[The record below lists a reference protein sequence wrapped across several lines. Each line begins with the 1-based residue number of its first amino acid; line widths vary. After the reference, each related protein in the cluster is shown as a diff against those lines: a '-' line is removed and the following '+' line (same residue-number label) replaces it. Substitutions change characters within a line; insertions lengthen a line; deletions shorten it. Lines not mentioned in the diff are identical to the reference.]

1 MSSPHSNLSR
11 SPSSSRSTRDNNHA
25 AIHPLPSPPY
35 SPPAQPTAAP
45 TTTHLKL
52 SLSNNTPSRQHSHS
66 TLFDYPA
73 SPHPTSA
80 TATTAPHTSY
90 ERLSHTLHQ
99 LYLFLSFQL
108 ILSPNNRYK
117 VAWDWFLL
125 LSILYNTL
133 ALPFIIAFA
142 PSFAQSALV
151 LSLDVVTTVLM
162 AMDMSLMLRVAVSDH
177 SGQLVYDSTTIR
189 LRYTHSK
196 AFLIDC
202 ASTFPF
208 FAFSYIVDTASYRV
222 LISNVL
228 KLPSVLRI
236 YRMFASH
243 RIQSSTSTP
252 KLRIIRFLLWF
263 FYMAHCFGCG
273 FFMIAQLQP
282 NSSELNWTIVRG
294 INNSSFVTQYIVSLY
309 WALETMCTVGYGD
322 NLPVT
327 TYEIAYVSFV
337 LMATGV
343 IYAAVFGNMSEAIHA
358 LSTSVRRYH
367 GIFDGVKEFSSI
379 YALPPPLSAKL
390 LRYAQAN
397 WDTTKG
403 FQMDDVL
410 AILPLSVHSEVLSHI
425 NHSLVMR
432 VPLFRECHPRFLD
445 AIITKLHN
453 MVCLSGDY
461 VFREGD
467 MSRDMY
473 FIKHGSVEVVQDDPT
488 AIGEQEVVIATIG
501 ADSSHPFFGEIA
513 LLLGETRTASVRAKG
528 KCMLSWISL
537 ADFVEVMALFHNEE
551 DTLREVAMNRLQA
564 DLQRMNRVDK
574 DEADEAR
581 KDKAKA
587 LAVMALSMMKQ
598 KAQKR
603 VDVMAHEQRKRV
615 LQRQKSAIGKLDH
628 KQIRGKMRF
637 KRAVFTVL
645 QHLEE
650 TKKTMD
656 GGRSKVNTPVAEGRS
671 IGPLSV
677 SAMASKRVTPL
688 ASPMSQPLSAIMAST
703 TSLQSRLTLTVD
715 GESSTPKGLTRSI
728 VDSSMLSSSTRASAS
743 VNSSA
748 QQPVAMFQLSTQ
760 QYPQHSVSLHP
771 HAHHTAAGQHSLGR
785 SSSFSSAPTSVP
797 TTSTSTNTTATAR
810 IRHYRSQGRSDSANV
825 SPARSRQL
833 SRNNSFSSNNRKSVI
848 STADRAA
855 MATLL
860 RSNTTQQLKSIVKER
875 DMTNVMSAIG
885 LSSPSHN
892 MLADGHDTFDAPPLT
907 VKVPSISASGSPLS
921 GHSQQAS
928 PHSQARG
935 GFAGTHTNSPSMSES
950 RSKSE
955 LLMLLNGQGSLRDLM
970 AASVGGGGS
979 GPRGSLNATGGS
991 RVNSRPTTPL
1001 AADGGVRGGM
1011 PWARTTTVAGKVEGG
1026 VAGSGSAVSKGMMIA
1041 QLTRD
1046 KTLMSPSGSM
1056 YRPSQGFTRTP
1067 TSFAASTQPLTTG
1080 EEQQRPVLSINTTA
1094 PQMSTTQPL
1103 ASALS
1108 PTSLPTSPI
1117 NNNTLSPTM
1126 LSSRSSA
1133 LAAREQKRRTLNQA
1147 LDLAGKL
1154 KSSAAIVIDRPTTA
1168 GGSGEAAGSGA
1179 ASYPT
1184 SPSLV
1189 ISAVATARG
1198 SVGGGVAGGAGEGEG
1213 ADLEEL
1219 AALRRA
1225 RDEKMGTGV
1234 MKRRTLRNGL
1244 SSSNPSPMSPTA
1256 RTTTLT
1262 EGVPESTTTGSPTS
1276 GEERKASRRI
1286 TLRQPLSALLSSG
1299 ATTESATTPIAGL
1312 SLRTSALVHP
1322 VSADG
1327 ADGKGLQAP
1336 INARRATS
1344 SAGSVAVSG
1353 PSESAHVLGSARE
1366 KAQMMHVA
1374 PNNPVL
1380 ER

>member
-1 MSSPHSNLSR
+1 MG
-11 SPSSSRSTRDNNHA
+11 
-25 AIHPLPSPPY
+25 Y
-35 SPPAQPTAAP
+35 W
-45 TTTHLKL
+45 
-52 SLSNNTPSRQHSHS
+52 
-66 TLFDYPA
+66 
-73 SPHPTSA
+73 
-80 TATTAPHTSY
+80 
-90 ERLSHTLHQ
+90 ERLSDTLRQ
-99 LYLFLSFQL
+99 LWLFVTCQL
-108 ILSPNNRYK
+108 IISPNNDYK
-117 VAWDWFLL
+117 RLWDWFLL

-151 LSLDVVTTVLM
+151 LSLDILTTALM
-162 AMDMSLMLRVAVSDH
+162 ALDMLLTLRVAVADH
-177 SGQLVYDSTTIR
+177 SGQLVYDSRTIR

-196 AFLIDC
+196 AFAIDC
-202 ASTFPF
+202 MSTFPF
-208 FAFSYIVDTASYRV
+208 FLFGYIVNTGSYRV

-236 YRMFASH
+236 YRMFSST
-243 RIQSSTSTP
+243 RIQESTSTP

-273 FFMIAQLQP
+273 FFMIGQLQP
-282 NSSELNWTIVRG
+282 NASTVSWTIVRG
-294 INNSSFVTQYIVSLY
+294 INNSSFIVQYINSLY

-367 GIFDGVKEFSSI
+367 GILDGVKEFSSI
-379 YALPPPLSAKL
+379 YALPPQLSGKL

-410 AILPLSVHSEVLSHI
+410 SILPLSVHSEVLSHI

-473 FIKHGSVEVVQDDPT
+473 FIKHGAVEVVQDDPT

-603 VDVMAHEQRKRV
+603 VDVMAHEQRRRV
-615 LQRQKSAIGKLDH
+615 LQRQKSALGKLDSE
-628 KQIRGKMRF
+628 QIRGKTRF
-637 KRAVFTVL
+637 KRAVFAVL
-645 QHLEE
+645 QQLEE
-650 TKKTMD
+650 RQKAVD
-656 GGRSKVNTPVAEGRS
+656 GRQSRTHTHGEEGRS
-671 IGPLSV
+671 GALSV
-677 SAMASKRVTPL
+677 STVVSTRVTPL
-688 ASPMSQPLSAIMAST
+688 MSPMAQPLSAIMASAAT
-703 TSLQSRLTLTVD
+703 LQSRLTLTVD
-715 GESSTPKGLTRSI
+715 GDGPIATSTRPSVDNSVLTPSA
-728 VDSSMLSSSTRASAS
+728 RASAS
-743 VNSSA
+743 MNSSV
-748 QQPVAMFQLSTQ
+748 QQPVAMFQLLS
-760 QYPQHSVSLHP
+760 PQHQSHPVSLHP
-771 HAHHTAAGQHSLGR
+771 HSHHTAAVHQQHAPINR
-785 SSSFSSAPTSVP
+785 SASVSSAAAFIP
-797 TTSTSTNTTATAR
+797 TTSTSTDTTAVAR
-810 IRHYRSQGRSDSANV
+810 IRHYRSQGRSESGNV
-825 SPARSRQL
+825 SPAKSRQL
-833 SRNNSFSSNNRKSVI
+833 SRTNSFSSTGRKSVI

-875 DMTNVMSAIG
+875 DMTNVMAAIG
-885 LSSPSHN
+885 LSTPTHGQS
-892 MLADGHDTFDAPPLT
+892 MADLQEAFDAPPLT
-907 VKVPSISASGSPLS
+907 VKIPSISSSGNPLS
-921 GHSQQAS
+921 SHSQQPS
-928 PHSQARG
+928 PHSAHG

-955 LLMLLNGQGSLRDLM
+955 LLLLLNGQGSLRDLM
-970 AASVGGGGS
+970 AISVGGAGNGQ
-979 GPRGSLNATGGS
+979 RGSLIASTGS
-991 RVNSRPTTPL
+991 RGNSRPTTPS
-1001 AADGGVRGGM
+1001 AGEGGVRGHM
-1011 PWARTTTVAGKVEGG
+1011 PWARTTTVAGKGDGG
-1026 VAGSGSAVSKGMMIA
+1026 GGAGGGTVSKGMMIA
-1041 QLTRD
+1041 QLSRD

-1056 YRPSQGFTRTP
+1056 YRPSQGLMRTP
-1067 TSFAASTQPLTTG
+1067 TSMAAAHSSSQVLTLGDGQQQQPILT
-1080 EEQQRPVLSINTTA
+1080 INTTA
-1094 PQMSTTQPL
+1094 PTMSATQPL
-1103 ASALS
+1103 PGSMMSPSSMPLS
-1108 PTSLPTSPI
+1108 PTSPTAH
-1117 NNNTLSPTM
+1117 NTLSPTM
-1126 LSSRSSA
+1126 LSPRSSA
-1133 LAAREQKRRTLNQA
+1133 IAAREMKRRTLNQA

-1154 KSSAAIVIDRPTTA
+1154 KSSAAVVLDRPSTA
-1168 GGSGEAAGSGA
+1168 GGARPDTVGVV
-1179 ASYPT
+1179 SYPT

-1189 ISAVATARG
+1189 ISTIASPRA
-1198 SVGGGVAGGAGEGEG
+1198 SIGGGVSEGEG
-1213 ADLEEL
+1213 AELEEL

-1225 RDEKMGTGV
+1225 RDERKGTANL
-1234 MKRRTLRNGL
+1234 KRRTLREAP
-1244 SSSNPSPMSPTA
+1244 SSSTLQPMSPQA
-1256 RTTTLT
+1256 ALSRTTTLADGSS
-1262 EGVPESTTTGSPTS
+1262 EQKAGGSASSSPTA
-1276 GEERKASRRI
+1276 EEGRTSRRI
-1286 TLRQPLSALLSSG
+1286 TLRQPVSALLSAASTTQQPFTASNGSG
-1299 ATTESATTPIAGL
+1299 TGL
-1312 SLRTSALVHP
+1312 SLRTSAPVHP
-1322 VSADG
+1322 APAAGGGEV
-1327 ADGKGLQAP
+1327 KGLLSPAS
-1336 INARRATS
+1336 ARRAT
-1344 SAGSVAVSG
+1344 AGSVAVGASSDS
-1353 PSESAHVLGSARE
+1353 PRVLSSVRE
-1366 KAQMMHVA
+1366 KVQTLQPAVVKPA
-1374 PNNPVL
+1374 A